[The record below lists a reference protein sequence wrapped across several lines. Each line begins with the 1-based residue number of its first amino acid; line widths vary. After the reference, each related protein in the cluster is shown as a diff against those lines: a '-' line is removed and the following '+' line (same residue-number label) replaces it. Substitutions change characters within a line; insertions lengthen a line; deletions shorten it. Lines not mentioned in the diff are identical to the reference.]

1 MPTNVCGHDMYKRKI
16 AVNTRFLLS
25 NKLEGIGWFTYE
37 TLLRMTNEHPDTE
50 FHFFFDRPY
59 ASSFIFSKNIV
70 PHVLFPP
77 ARHPFLWYLWFEWA
91 VYFKLKE
98 IKPDL
103 FLSTDGHL
111 CLRTKVP
118 SLLVI
123 HDLAF
128 EHYPQF
134 IGKIAS
140 WYYRYFTPLFARK
153 AKMIATVSNF
163 SKNDIIEK
171 YEIAADKI
179 VVVPNGANVM
189 YQPIEPDEI
198 KEIKDAHTNGQAYFL
213 YVGAIHPRKNVKNI
227 FLAFDEFKKSTQSE
241 MKLVIVGRK
250 AWQTDDTE
258 ITYEKMQFKN
268 EVIFTGHL
276 LPEELRKIIGAAFCL
291 VYVSIFEGFGIPIVE
306 AMSCRVPV
314 ITSNITSMP
323 EVAGDACLLVNPL
336 HPHEISKAMQKMVED
351 DILRQACIENGA
363 RQALKFNW
371 NETTQKLWAAM
382 MQILQAAA

>member
-1 MPTNVCGHDMYKRKI
+1 MYKRKI
-16 AVNTRFLLS
+16 AVNTRFLLP

-59 ASSFIFSKNIV
+59 DSSFIFSKNIV

-91 VYFKLKE
+91 VYYKLKK
-98 IKPDL
+98 INPDL

-111 CLRTKVP
+111 SLRTEVP

-134 IGKIAS
+134 IGKMAS

-153 AKMIATVSNF
+153 AKMIATVSTF
-163 SKNDIIEK
+163 SKKDIIDR
-171 YEIAADKI
+171 YHINADKI
-179 VVVPNGANVM
+179 VVVYNGSKEI
-189 YQPIEPDEI
+189 YKPITTNEI
-198 KEIKDAHTNGQAYFL
+198 QEIKDSYTNGKAYFL

-227 FLAFDEFKKSTQSE
+227 FLAFDEFKKSTRSD

-258 ITYEKMQFKN
+258 ITYESMQFKN
-268 EVIFTGHL
+268 EVLFTGHL
-276 LPEELRKIIGAAFCL
+276 LPEELHKIIGAAYCL
-291 VYVSIFEGFGIPIVE
+291 IYVSLFEGFGIPIVE
-306 AMSCRVPV
+306 AMSCHVPV
-314 ITSNITSMP
+314 ITSNISSMP
-323 EVAGDACLLVNPL
+323 EVAGDACLLVNPFDVQD
-336 HPHEISKAMQKMVED
+336 ISKGMQKMLED
-351 DILRQACIENGA
+351 EIFRQECIAKGA
-363 RQALKFNW
+363 LQSLKFNW
-371 NETTQKLWAAM
+371 NETTEKLWEAM
-382 MQILQAAA
+382 MHILDS